1 MLQGVQGEDP
11 TGFINTGIADRSSGA
26 PVPSVNNL
34 YFLNYE
40 KLTQRNVDRSS
51 FVSDIF
57 VNSLT
62 TFNIREA
69 INVTG
74 VALAAKGSGLNTVC
88 VTNNVYDTAGYAK
101 VKNLGLL
108 VLEPKSSP
116 ILCCLPKIR

>member
-1 MLQGVQGEDP
+1 M
-11 TGFINTGIADRSSGA
+11 
-26 PVPSVNNL
+26 PSVNNL

-51 FVSDIF
+51 FISDIF

-74 VALAAKGSGLNTVC
+74 VALEAKGSGLNAVC
-88 VTNNVYDTAGYAK
+88 VTNNVCDTAGYAK

-116 ILCCLPKIR
+116 ILCCLPKIK